1 MSVVH
6 ETNRLQKASISQ
18 TMVMSWRLRTS
29 GCVRRPGV
37 TQPPDSGLDGLAR
50 RFCLSRTQVEEDM
63 AMATTAQQAREH
75 RGTYHVLGTRP
86 TRHDALD
93 KVTGAARYGAD
104 FQLPGMLH
112 GKILRSPH
120 AHARIHAIDTSKAAA
135 LPGVR
140 AVATAQDFPIVEDRL
155 IDFAELQGNARM
167 IAANVLAFEKAL
179 YKGHAVAAVA
189 ATDRHI
195 AEEALKLIEV
205 DYEVLQTVLTVQDA
219 LKADAPLLHEDMT
232 TRFRVER
239 FARGEDTGEQS
250 NIAGHIQHKLGDVD
264 KGFQEAD
271 VIVEREFHTQTVHQG
286 YIEPFVST
294 ASWSANGQVTI
305 WTSTQGT
312 FAVRA
317 ATAAILGIAESQVKV
332 IPMEIG
338 GGFGGKGMTYL
349 DPVATVL
356 SKKSGRPVKI
366 VMSRQEVFEGTGPA
380 SGTYMQA
387 KIGATKDGII
397 TAGQLYLA
405 FEAGAFP
412 GSPVGGGAL
421 TGFGPYRMEH
431 MLVDGYDVVCNKP
444 KVQGYRAP
452 GQPQAAFAVESVID
466 ELAEKLGM
474 DPMEFRLKNA
484 VQAGDRMPNGVRHAR
499 FGCREVEEAIMA
511 HPHYDAPL
519 EGPYR
524 GRGTAVGFRWQGGQ
538 TSSATINVNSNGT
551 INLVTGSV
559 DIGGTRTAVA
569 MQAAEVLGL
578 QPEDV
583 TPTVVDTDTIG
594 FTATTGGSRITFDTG
609 LAAIKAAE
617 EVKQQMRARAA
628 RLWDVAVE
636 DIDVHHGV
644 FSCTKPPAKQMTF
657 KELAGRLLRTGGP
670 VTCSASANSTG
681 VGPIFAGTIVDVEV
695 DPETGKVAILRCTA
709 FIDAGQV
716 VHPSFVEGQMQG
728 GTVQGIGW
736 ALHEEYAY
744 TADGVITNPTLLDY
758 RMPTTVDVPMI
769 DTVIVEVPNPRHPF
783 GLRGVGE
790 VPIIPPL
797 AAIANAIYNAIG
809 VRMTGLPMSPRAIL
823 EALQAKETAT

>member
-1 MSVVH
+1 
-6 ETNRLQKASISQ
+6 
-18 TMVMSWRLRTS
+18 
-29 GCVRRPGV
+29 
-37 TQPPDSGLDGLAR
+37 
-50 RFCLSRTQVEEDM
+50 
-63 AMATTAQQAREH
+63 
-75 RGTYHVLGTRP
+75 
-86 TRHDALD
+86 
-93 KVTGAARYGAD
+93 
-104 FQLPGMLH
+104 
-112 GKILRSPH
+112 
-120 AHARIHAIDTSKAAA
+120 
-135 LPGVR
+135 
-140 AVATAQDFPIVEDRL
+140 
-155 IDFAELQGNARM
+155 
-167 IAANVLAFEKAL
+167 
-179 YKGHAVAAVA
+179 
-189 ATDRHI
+189 
-195 AEEALKLIEV
+195 
-205 DYEVLQTVLTVQDA
+205 
-219 LKADAPLLHEDMT
+219 
-232 TRFRVER
+232 
-239 FARGEDTGEQS
+239 
-250 NIAGHIQHKLGDVD
+250 
-264 KGFQEAD
+264 
-271 VIVEREFHTQTVHQG
+271 
-286 YIEPFVST
+286 
-294 ASWSANGQVTI
+294 
-305 WTSTQGT
+305 
-312 FAVRA
+312 
-317 ATAAILGIAESQVKV
+317 
-332 IPMEIG
+332 MEIG

-397 TAGQLYLA
+397 TAGQLSLA

-484 VQAGDRMPNGVRHAR
+484 VQEGDRMPNGVRHAR

-538 TSSATINVNSNGT
+538 TSSATISVNSNGT

-559 DIGGTRTAVA
+559 DIGGTRTAVS

-628 RLWDVAVE
+628 LLWDVAVE
-636 DIDVHHGV
+636 DIDVTHGV
-644 FSCTKPPAKQMTF
+644 FSCAKPPAKQMTF

-681 VGPIFAGTIVDVEV
+681 VGPIFAGNIVDVEV
-695 DPETGKVAILRCTA
+695 DPETGKVDILRCTA
-709 FIDAGQV
+709 FIDAGQA

-736 ALHEEYAY
+736 ALHEEYTY
-744 TADGVITNPTLLDY
+744 TADGVMTNPTFLDY
-758 RMPTTVDVPMI
+758 RMPTTLDVPMI

-783 GLRGVGE
+783 GVRGVGE

-809 VRMTGLPMSPRAIL
+809 IRMSRLPMSPGAIL

>member
-1 MSVVH
+1 
-6 ETNRLQKASISQ
+6 
-18 TMVMSWRLRTS
+18 
-29 GCVRRPGV
+29 
-37 TQPPDSGLDGLAR
+37 
-50 RFCLSRTQVEEDM
+50 
-63 AMATTAQQAREH
+63 MATTGQQASEP

-104 FQLPGMLH
+104 FHLPGMLH

-155 IDFAELQGNARM
+155 LDFAELQGNARM
-167 IAANVLAFEKAL
+167 IAANVLALEKAL

-195 AEEALKLIEV
+195 AEEALKLIAV
-205 DYEVLQTVLTVQDA
+205 DYEVLPTVLTVQDA
-219 LKADAPLLHEDMT
+219 LKADAPLLHDDMT

-250 NIAGHIQHKLGDVD
+250 NIAGHIQHKLGDVE
-264 KGFQEAD
+264 KGFQEAA

-397 TAGQLYLA
+397 TAGQLSLA

-466 ELAEKLGM
+466 ELAETLGM

-484 VQAGDRMPNGVRHAR
+484 VQEGDRMPNGVRHAR

-538 TSSATINVNSNGT
+538 TSSATISVNSNGT

-559 DIGGTRTAVA
+559 DIGGTRTAVS

-578 QPEDV
+578 RPEEV
-583 TPTVVDTDTIG
+583 IPTVVDTDTIG

-628 RLWDVAVE
+628 LLWDVAVE
-636 DIDVHHGV
+636 DIDVNHGV
-644 FSCTKPPAKQMTF
+644 FSCTKPPSQQMTF

-681 VGPIFAGTIVDVEV
+681 VGPIFAGNIVDVEV
-695 DPETGKVAILRCTA
+695 DPETGKVDILRCTA
-709 FIDAGQV
+709 FIDAGQA

-736 ALHEEYAY
+736 ALHEEYTY
-744 TADGVITNPTLLDY
+744 TADGVMTNPTFLDY

-783 GLRGVGE
+783 GVRGVGE

-797 AAIANAIYNAIG
+797 AAIANAIYHAIG
-809 VRMTGLPMSPRAIL
+809 VRMTRLPMAPGAIL